1 MNVPTAALTKN
12 IAIVGSGPT
21 ALYTLAELIK
31 SPVKQMITIFEAQSL
46 AGFGMPY
53 SPNAAQALM
62 LANIG
67 SIEIPPL
74 TQNYLDWLQSR
85 PDEMLQVYGVTRD
98 ELHDRMFLPRIL
110 LGSWYSDELY
120 ALIDAARE
128 KGHLVAIHEN
138 VAVEDVVSE
147 GSQIRLVFDTE
158 SGVPDQFFSHVVLA
172 TGHVWPTDQEGTR
185 QFRSPWDRLAHED
198 VPATDVGIIGTS
210 LSGMD
215 AVLAV
220 ACQHGQFVEDG
231 GELAYIPND
240 RTSGLHITMMSRQG
254 ILPEAD
260 FWFDYPPKPLKIM
273 TDEAVEDALAEGS
286 EGLLDRMWVLFTR
299 EMKLEDLDYFDRMGM
314 GEASPDEFAR
324 AYFEPRLAADPFDW
338 ARDNLAE
345 VEENAAKQHAVP
357 WRCAILNMHE
367 KFEEIAGE
375 LTAKDQERFKPLAR
389 VFIDNYA
396 AVPPTSIRRMLALHD
411 AGKLTVMRLGNDYAI
426 RNTGDASR
434 VTSTEGEV
442 REFKVIIDAR
452 GQKALEASDLSFASL
467 AASLPSGEVP
477 VTEQLS
483 IDVEDWRGRLY
494 LPAAPYLLG
503 RFPFCQGLTA
513 SAQFGQWVSK
523 GILEHDPVIA

>member
-1 MNVPTAALTKN
+1 MNVSSASLTKN

-74 TQNYLDWLQSR
+74 TQTYLEWLQSR
-85 PDEMLQVYGVTRD
+85 SAEMLQVYGVTHD

-120 ALIDAARE
+120 ALIYAARE
-128 KGHLVAIHEN
+128 KGHRVAIHEN

-147 GSQIRLVFDTE
+147 GSQIRLVFDAE
-158 SGVPDQFFSHVVLA
+158 SGVPDQFFTHVVLA
-172 TGHVWPTDQEGTR
+172 TGHVWPSDQEGTGR
-185 QFRSPWDRLAHED
+185 FRSPWDRLAHEE
-198 VPATDVGIIGTS
+198 VPAIDVGIIGTS

-220 ACQHGQFVEDG
+220 ACQHGHFAEDG
-231 GELAYIPND
+231 DDLTYVPNS
-240 RTSGLHITMMSRQG
+240 RTGGLHITMMSRQG

-260 FWFDYPPKPLKIM
+260 FWFDYPPKPLRVM
-273 TDEAVEDALAEGS
+273 TDEAVENALAEGRD
-286 EGLLDRMWVLFTR
+286 GLLDRMWALFTQ
-299 EMKLEDLDYFDRMGM
+299 EMKLEDREYFDRMGLAS
-314 GEASPDEFAR
+314 ASPEDFAG
-324 AYFEPRLAADPFDW
+324 AYFKPRLATGPFDW

-345 VEENAAKQHAVP
+345 VDENAAKQHAVP
-357 WRCAILNMHE
+357 WRCAILDMHE
-367 KFEEIAGE
+367 KFEEIAGH
-375 LTAKDQERFKPLAR
+375 LTATDQARFKPLAR

-411 AGKLTVMRLGNDYAI
+411 AGKLTIMRLGNDYAI
-426 RNTGDASR
+426 RNTGNASR
-434 VTSTEGEV
+434 VTTTEGEV

-452 GQKALEASDLSFASL
+452 GQKSLGACDLSFASL
-467 AASLPSGEVP
+467 ATSLPDGEVP
-477 VTEQLS
+477 VTDQLTV
-483 IDVEDWRGRLY
+483 DTDQWRGRLY

-513 SAQFGQWVSK
+513 SAQFGKWVSS
-523 GILEHDPVIA
+523 GILEHDHVIA